1 MFKAIRS
8 HKFYV
13 PLLTIAGCAGL
24 FLVYYFF
31 YVSWQRNYANERAF
45 RLLSV
50 VGDQFVKR
58 HANVSKV
65 LGAALAYQPVADQP
79 VKREGMP
86 VRENGPK
93 KYLET
98 YMKNASDVQSGG
110 TCPKVE
116 VSKEREGDL
125 TLDLDETR
133 GGFAFKAMFKRTPAT
148 DGSCF
153 VSAT

>member
-1 MFKAIRS
+1 MVKAIRS

-50 VGDQFVKR
+50 AGDQFENRYK
-58 HANVSKV
+58 NVSKV

-79 VKREGMP
+79 VKREGM
-86 VRENGPK
+86 VAREDGPK
-93 KYLET
+93 KYLDT
-98 YMKNASDVQSGG
+98 FMKNASD
-110 TCPKVE
+110 
-116 VSKEREGDL
+116 
-125 TLDLDETR
+125 
-133 GGFAFKAMFKRTPAT
+133 
-148 DGSCF
+148 
-153 VSAT
+153 

>member
-50 VGDQFVKR
+50 AGDQLMTR
-58 HANVSKV
+58 RANVGRV
-65 LGAALAYQPVADQP
+65 LSAALASKDD
-79 VKREGMP
+79 
-86 VRENGPK
+86 PK

-98 YMKNASDVQSGG
+98 FMKNEISDVQSDWKS
-110 TCPKVE
+110 CPKVE
-116 VSKEREGDL
+116 ASKEREGDVSL
-125 TLDLDETR
+125 QLDER
-133 GGFAFKAMFKRTPAT
+133 RPA
-148 DGSCF
+148 
-153 VSAT
+153 AQQ

>member
-31 YVSWQRNYANERAF
+31 YVSWQRNYANERAI

-50 VGDQFVKR
+50 AGDQLMNR

-65 LGAALAYQPVADQP
+65 LGAALAYKPVERAG
-79 VKREGMP
+79 VP
-86 VRENGPK
+86 VRGDGPRE
-93 KYLET
+93 YLENF
-98 YMKNASDVQSGG
+98 MKNETSDIQSDWKS
-110 TCPKVE
+110 CRKVE
-116 VSKEREGDL
+116 VSADSKEREGHL
-125 TLDLDETR
+125 TLDVD
-133 GGFAFKAMFKRTPAT
+133 
-148 DGSCF
+148 
-153 VSAT
+153 